1 VQKCVLDVFEREDS
15 KSSAKIARRLGFIP
29 AVAYHRGDEPK
40 RVKISYKEFVRI
52 GSQVR
57 SSQVFTLKSN
67 VSGLDGKS
75 AIVKEVQMDH
85 LANRVLHID
94 LQTLK
99 ENEVIQ
105 VEIPVRIVGESP
117 GVKNDGG
124 ILSIAAHEVSVRC
137 LPKNIPEGLDI
148 DISALN
154 VGQSIHAKDL
164 VLPENVEL
172 VTDVDETLVSVVAV
186 RQTEVESPVGAA
198 AADAGAAAPA
208 AAAQAAAKTP
218 AKGGK

>member
-1 VQKCVLDVFEREDS
+1 LDVLGRDDS

-40 RVKISYKEFVRI
+40 RVKVSYKEFVKI

-57 SSQVFTLKSN
+57 SSQVFTLKSDL
-67 VSGLDGKS
+67 SGLDGKS

-99 ENEVIQ
+99 EDEVIEVQ
-105 VEIPVRIVGESP
+105 IPVRVVGEAV

-124 ILSIAAHEVSVRC
+124 ILTVVAHEVSVRC
-137 LPKNIPEGLDI
+137 LPKNIPEGFDV

-154 VGQSIHAKDL
+154 VGQSIHARDL
-164 VLPENVEL
+164 ALPENVEL
-172 VTDVDETLVSVVAV
+172 VNDVDETLVSVVAA
-186 RQTEVESPVGAA
+186 RQADVET
-198 AADAGAAAPA
+198 PA
-208 AAAQAAAKTP
+208 AAAPEGGAAAGAPATAAAAP
-218 AKGGK
+218 VAKGGK